1 MEFPNEP
8 YVPVP
13 INGFEYPSVAE
24 IEAHILERGTLD
36 SNPMRMWVSDQ
47 IWTQNRIEGGRYGYV
62 QEWPEWANSLI
73 TNAHRPDGTCMTG
86 SHAFQG
92 AVLLSNENCRQ
103 TNSRERRLN
112 LR

>member
-24 IEAHILERGTLD
+24 IEAHILERGTSD

-47 IWTQNRIEGGRYGYV
+47 IWTQNTIERGRYGYV
-62 QEWPEWANSLI
+62 QEWPEWAVSLI
-73 TNAHRPDGTCMTG
+73 NNAHRPDGTCMTRG
-86 SHAFQG
+86 RAFQG
-92 AVLLSNENCRQ
+92 AVLLSNENRHLV
-103 TNSRERRLN
+103 NSRERCLN